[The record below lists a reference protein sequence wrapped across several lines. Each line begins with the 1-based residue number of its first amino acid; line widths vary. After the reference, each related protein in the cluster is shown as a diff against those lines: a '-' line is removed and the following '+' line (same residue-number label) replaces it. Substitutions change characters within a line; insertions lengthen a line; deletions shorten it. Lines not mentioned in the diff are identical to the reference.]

1 MCACKKMTNIRYL
14 QSGQDSQKGNRTFLN
29 QFEYKTLRTI
39 SFTQLTIDIFQTK
52 ECQSNISRFLCHH
65 SRAGEFNFYSIVLT
79 GRENCSLK
87 RIQIL
92 SFLLLVCQLF
102 DIHYKNKIS
111 TTTFAQSDNLL
122 YFPNLLFPIFSTEL
136 RLRKRNIGG
145 NFHDKG

>member
-1 MCACKKMTNIRYL
+1 MSNTHFLITVFIELA
-14 QSGQDSQKGNRTFLN
+14 GQPKRRQNFVLN

-39 SFTQLTIDIFQTK
+39 SFTQLTIDIIQTK

-79 GRENCSLK
+79 GRKNGSLK
-87 RIQIL
+87 LIQIL

-122 YFPNLLFPIFSTEL
+122 YFPNDFFQIYFFQSWLPSQ
-136 RLRKRNIGG
+136 RS
-145 NFHDKG
+145 